1 MAASVEKK
9 VTAATAG
16 TYVASTAL
24 LAGLE
29 TVQDHNELVGWMP
42 SALTPFVLALVPA
55 AISFVSG
62 WAARHTPRLSSSAPR
77 EL

>member
-1 MAASVEKK
+1 MAAPVEKK

-29 TVQDHNELVGWMP
+29 AVQDQAELVSWVP
-42 SALTPFVLALVPA
+42 SAVAPFVLALVPT
-55 AISFVSG
+55 AIAFVSG
-62 WAARHTPRLSSSAPR
+62 WRARHTPRGVG
-77 EL
+77 E